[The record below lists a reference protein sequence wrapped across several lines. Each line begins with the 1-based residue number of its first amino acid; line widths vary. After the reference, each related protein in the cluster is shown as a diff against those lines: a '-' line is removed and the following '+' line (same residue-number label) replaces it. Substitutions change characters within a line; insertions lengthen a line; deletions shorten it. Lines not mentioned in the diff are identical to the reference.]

1 MLGLAAIGQHT
12 DLNIEE
18 LTDKTAVLNSLE
30 ILIGERVIKNPRMIP
45 TWWLIGAF
53 IQLRL

>member
-45 TWWLIGAF
+45 TWWLVRAF
-53 IQLRL
+53 